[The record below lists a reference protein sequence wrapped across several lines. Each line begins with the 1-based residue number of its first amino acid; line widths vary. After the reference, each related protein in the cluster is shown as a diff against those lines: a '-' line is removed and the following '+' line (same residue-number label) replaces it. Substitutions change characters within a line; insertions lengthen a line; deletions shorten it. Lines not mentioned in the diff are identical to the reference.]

1 MVIINAIEFIVH
13 TSPSAGCVMSRIC
26 LFSGKY
32 HSFDPE
38 MVAKDCFDYKGED
51 KPVDTMSDPLSL
63 NMGQATVYRLRIAC
77 RCRSVGTGE
86 RCSTIL
92 PFDQQSWPGFMGH
105 NGNGHFRPRHS

>member
-1 MVIINAIEFIVH
+1 MCNLYEV
-13 TSPSAGCVMSRIC
+13 SCQKIC
-26 LFSGKY
+26 LFPGNY

-38 MVAKDCFDYKGED
+38 MVSKDCFEYKWED
-51 KPVDTMSDPLSL
+51 KPVDSVSDHFSV

-105 NGNGHFRPRHS
+105 NGNGHFRPRNS